1 MEAYRGSTGE
11 FFAAMAVTV
20 PSVKAVCV
28 LLQVAVHYPN
38 GRQQL
43 VTYRQAF
50 TGECL
55 RACVLQQ
62 ACVLTEQ
69 GHV

>member
-1 MEAYRGSTGE
+1 
-11 FFAAMAVTV
+11 MAVTV